1 MYASNFVLKTA
12 YGPPC
17 DVIQAST
24 AAAGLARQLQGAFGL
39 RRVTSVGLGQQTDQ
53 PQIEDGHEK
62 VANQKPTSGLL
73 FNFIIKNKHLQ
84 RHRQKW
90 KWKR

>member
-24 AAAGLARQLQGAFGL
+24 GAAGLAGQLQGAFGL

-53 PQIEDGHEK
+53 PQIEDGHK
-62 VANQKPTSGLL
+62 KSSKSKT
-73 FNFIIKNKHLQ
+73 NKWTAFQLH
-84 RHRQKW
+84 H
-90 KWKR
+90 